1 MKETYIIVAGVSI
14 IVVVWICYELLRS
27 AVQKANRGIEHH
39 LEKQNRLLTKLLEKH
54 GATYDELY
62 KIYTDSD
69 EEFWQNIS
77 PSNSKPR
84 LRTRSN
90 NNTEQEEELQ
100 NVQL

>member
-1 MKETYIIVAGVSI
+1 MKETYIIVAGVSV
-14 IVVVWICYELLRS
+14 IVVVWICYELVKS
-27 AVQKANRGIEHH
+27 AVQKANRGVEYH
-39 LEKQNRLLTKLLEKH
+39 LEKQNRLLTKLLEKQ

-77 PSNSKPR
+77 PSNSNHKPK

-90 NNTEQEEELQ
+90 NTEQQEELQ
-100 NVQL
+100 NVQ